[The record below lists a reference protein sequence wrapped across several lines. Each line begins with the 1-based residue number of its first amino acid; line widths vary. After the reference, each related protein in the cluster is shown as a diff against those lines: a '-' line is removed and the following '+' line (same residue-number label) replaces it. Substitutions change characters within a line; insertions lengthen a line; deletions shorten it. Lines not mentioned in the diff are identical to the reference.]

1 MTTTTIKDKIAA
13 ILRTAAAELEA
24 IAPVG
29 AGESMALMDE
39 IGYDYQ
45 SILDEDED
53 YQNSQLQRL
62 GRNRFNW
69 LVNQAMSEFNDFRP

>member
-1 MTTTTIKDKIAA
+1 MSTKDKIAA

-24 IAPVG
+24 LAPEG

-45 SILDEDED
+45 SVLDEDENF
-53 YQNSQLQRL
+53 QNSQLQRL

-69 LVNQAMSEFNDFRP
+69 LVNAALSELDNFRP